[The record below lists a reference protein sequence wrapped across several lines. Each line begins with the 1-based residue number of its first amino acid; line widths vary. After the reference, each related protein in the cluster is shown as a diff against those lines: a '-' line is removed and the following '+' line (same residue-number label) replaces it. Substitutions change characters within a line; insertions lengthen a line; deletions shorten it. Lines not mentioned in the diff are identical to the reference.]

1 VAKKQNY
8 LICHKYRRCY
18 SKIQRA
24 TARELARSLMQQSP
38 HQTVDKITLMCAS
51 TQRAILPLFMW
62 LVAFIQIDIC
72 VNSTLLIGGVNKK
85 FTKGSS
91 VFLEKIFPK
100 WYNTMSICVK
110 LSKKED
116 KGV

>member
-1 VAKKQNY
+1 MPHQKSLYRILCGIKKQNY

-24 TARELARSLMQQSP
+24 TARELARSLMRQSP

-62 LVAFIQIDIC
+62 LVAYTYLCDSPLLFDIHL
-72 VNSTLLIGGVNKK
+72 N
-85 FTKGSS
+85 
-91 VFLEKIFPK
+91 
-100 WYNTMSICVK
+100 
-110 LSKKED
+110 
-116 KGV
+116 